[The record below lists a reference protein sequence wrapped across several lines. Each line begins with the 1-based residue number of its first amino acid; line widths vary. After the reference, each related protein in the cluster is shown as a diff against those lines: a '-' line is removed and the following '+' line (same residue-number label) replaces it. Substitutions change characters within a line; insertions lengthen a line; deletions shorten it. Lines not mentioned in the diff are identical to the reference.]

1 MTPSDPNAGA
11 PGAGQRPRSEA
22 EIAEIAVLE
31 ALAAEGETII
41 AQFGSDEFMF
51 RSRLRFVDPGRQYIV
66 VDPSAD
72 AASNAALVAQPRALF
87 VAEVDEWRIEF
98 IATAPRQTV
107 HGGTTAIQLRFPE
120 SISSRRRRMHDR
132 APVSPQSPVRC
143 AIYTEG
149 VVSFEG
155 SILDISQ
162 GGIAVQYGQN
172 IPLEPGMILKNCCI
186 ERPGRDTVTVDL
198 EVRFTEPVKLPNGGR
213 AQRAGC
219 KFASRSPASMALI
232 GELAHKKS

>member
-1 MTPSDPNAGA
+1 ML
-11 PGAGQRPRSEA
+11 RSEA

-31 ALAAEGETII
+31 ALAAEGETIV
-41 AQFGSDEFMF
+41 AQLDNNELLF
-51 RSRLRFVDPGRQYIV
+51 RSRLRFVDPDRQYIV
-66 VDPSAD
+66 VEPHAEAVNND
-72 AASNAALVAQPRALF
+72 ALLDQTRVAF
-87 VAEVDEWRIEF
+87 VAEVGEWRIEF
-98 IATAPRQTV
+98 IAAAPQLAV
-107 HGGTTAIQLRFPE
+107 HGGTAAIRLRFPE
-120 SISSRRRRMHDR
+120 AISSHRRRMHHR

-149 VVSFEG
+149 VASFEG

-162 GGIAVQYGQN
+162 GGVAVQYGQN

-198 EVRFTEPVKLPNGGR
+198 EVRFTETVTLPNGAR

-219 KFASRSPASMALI
+219 RFLNRSPASMAMI
-232 GELAHKKS
+232 AELVNKKP